1 LTQTAT
7 GYCPSSANYWD
18 IGVYGDT
25 GPTDHSSGL
34 TMGPRGSIIS
44 TGSYGS
50 SNSTTNPSFSG
61 QYCNGSR
68 VPAEIATQ
76 LCTATPGSFANA
88 PGCIQPGSVGVSLTV
103 PAGVPD
109 TGQYAPA
116 FTLTPAATVDEG
128 NNWINMLY
136 GPLSLTNPAKYTAAG
151 TVLAPLGDYNHSVG
165 GGGVATIRIT
175 SPGSGFTT
183 APTVTLSAPTLAG
196 GATATATATISN
208 VVSAITV
215 APGGS
220 GYTTRDQVVIS
231 GGGGSG
237 ATARITAVS
246 TTGAI
251 TAITVTNF
259 GSGYTSAP
267 SVTFTTTTG
276 SGASATASVAS
287 GVSAVTVTNM
297 GTMYTASPTV
307 AITGGG
313 GTGAAATA
321 SLGAAI
327 GASAYAP
334 L

>member
-1 LTQTAT
+1 
-7 GYCPSSANYWD
+7 
-18 IGVYGDT
+18 
-25 GPTDHSSGL
+25 
-34 TMGPRGSIIS
+34 MGPRGSILS
-44 TGSYGS
+44 TGSYGT
-50 SNSTTNPSFSG
+50 SNSATNPGFTA

-76 LCTATPGSFANA
+76 LCTATPGSYANA
-88 PGCIQPGSVGVSLTV
+88 AGCIQPGSVGVSLTV

-151 TVLAPLGDYNHSVG
+151 TAIPPLGDYNHTIG
-165 GGGVATIRIT
+165 GGGVATIQVT

-196 GATATATATISN
+196 GASATATATISN
-208 VVSAITV
+208 VVSAIAV
-215 APGGS
+215 AAGGS
-220 GYTTRDQVVIS
+220 GYTTRDRVVIS
-231 GGGGSG
+231 GGGGTG
-237 ATARITAVS
+237 AAGRITAVS

-251 TAITVTNF
+251 TSIAVTSF

-267 SVTFTTTTG
+267 TVTFTTSTG
-276 SGASATASVAS
+276 TGASATASVVS
-287 GVSAVTVTNM
+287 GVSAVTISNM
-297 GTMYTASPTV
+297 GTLYSASPTV
-307 AITGGG
+307 TLTGGG
-313 GTGAAATA
+313 GTGATARA

-334 L
+334 AVVAPGASRAL